1 MAPWTSLMDD
11 ELVMT
16 QLLAPGLCGRWQPW
30 DTAGGGVGVEPGVG
44 AGAGAGAAVGFAA
57 GVGGGL
63 TITGR
68 GAGATVMGA
77 GRVGRSSVKVVWQAT
92 TRSPETRATV
102 TVNTRARVT
111 TPPFEIT

>member
-1 MAPWTSLMDD
+1 MAPWTSLMNDG
-11 ELVMT
+11 LVKT
-16 QLLAPGLCGRWQPW
+16 QLLAPGLCGSWQPW
-30 DTAGGGVGVEPGVG
+30 DTAGAGVGVEPGV
-44 AGAGAGAAVGFAA
+44 GAGAGAAVGFAA

-102 TVNTRARVT
+102 AVNTRARVT
-111 TPPFEIT
+111 TPLSR

>member
-1 MAPWTSLMDD
+1 MAPWTSLMND

-30 DTAGGGVGVEPGVG
+30 DTAGGGVGVGPGV
-44 AGAGAGAAVGFAA
+44 GAGAGAAVGFAA

-63 TITGR
+63 AITGR

-77 GRVGRSSVKVVWQAT
+77 GPVGRSSVKVVCQAT
-92 TRSPETRATV
+92 TRSPATRPT
-102 TVNTRARVT
+102 
-111 TPPFEIT
+111 